1 MCAVN
6 KNARS
11 QAAGARAFTLI
22 ELLVVIAIIAIL
34 AAMLLPALAKA
45 KLKACR
51 ASCIN
56 NQKQLTYAWKM
67 YADDN
72 NGVLVPNTATSANG
86 QPSWV
91 SGKLTWDLP
100 PFPANPDNTNT
111 LLLTQPPALL
121 GPYTAKNVGIYKCCG
136 DIYPG
141 ARGIRVR
148 SESMNGMMGGVV
160 VGAAELGVINQYGAG
175 NNYVLFKKESDIRNS
190 SMMWVFIDEH
200 PDSINDGFFRVDMNT
215 TVWRDL
221 PANYHGSSG
230 VLSFSDGHAEVKKWT
245 DPAINNLPDTRSPA
259 PTPITPINS
268 ADLLWLRERTTY
280 LP

>member
-1 MCAVN
+1 MRAGSPIN
-6 KNARS
+6 TPSTRAR
-11 QAAGARAFTLI
+11 GFTLI

-51 ASCIN
+51 TQCIN
-56 NQKQLTYAWKM
+56 NQKQLTYAWKL
-67 YADDN
+67 YTDDN
-72 NGVLVPNTATSANG
+72 NGALVPNTATSANG

-91 SGKLTWDLP
+91 SGKLQWDLP
-100 PFPANPDNTNT
+100 PSASWTDNTNT
-111 LLLTQPPALL
+111 HLLTEYPALL
-121 GPYTAKNVGIYKCCG
+121 GPYTARNVGIYKCCG
-136 DIYPG
+136 DVYPG

-160 VGAAELGVINQYGAG
+160 VGAGELPVVNQYGSG

-200 PDSINDGFFRVDMNT
+200 PDTINDGFFRVDMNT
-215 TVWRDL
+215 LSWRDL

-230 VLSFSDGHAEVKKWT
+230 VLSFSDGHAEVKRWT
-245 DPAINNLPDTRSPA
+245 DPAIKDLPVTKSAA
-259 PTPITPINS
+259 PTPITPINT
-268 ADLLWLRERTTY
+268 ADLLWLRERTTF